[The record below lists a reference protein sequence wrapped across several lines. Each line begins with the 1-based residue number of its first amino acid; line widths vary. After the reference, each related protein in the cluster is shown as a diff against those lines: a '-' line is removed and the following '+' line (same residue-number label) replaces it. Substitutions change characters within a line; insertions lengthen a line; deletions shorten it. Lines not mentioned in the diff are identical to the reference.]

1 MPSVAPVWLFTG
13 PEIGERNAAVEQ
25 LKAGAAKAGN
35 LDIHSL
41 YAADVRIGEVI
52 SLLQNGSLFADAR
65 FVVLRNA
72 EIIKKKDD
80 IDQLSAWIQESAGIT
95 DACLVLV
102 SDETSVDKKL
112 ENCVPKDH
120 KRIFWEMFEN
130 RKEEWI
136 VSFFRKEGF
145 SVDQEAVET
154 ILELVEN
161 NTDALRVACSRFVL
175 LYPPAHRVTA
185 EDVLNILEHTREE
198 SAFTLFDS
206 LTEGDLEGAVE
217 IAQKLSLSKDSSP
230 VQLIAGLTWCF
241 RRLADWHR
249 LARSGSMDEFSLKKA
264 GFSGKRAIEQYRR
277 AARRWDASAAGRI
290 LALLASTDLS
300 LRSGGTAIQ
309 DCQLDLCLYAIL
321 EKNGEAPAVLESGVW
336 Y

>member
-1 MPSVAPVWLFTG
+1 M
-13 PEIGERNAAVEQ
+13 
-25 LKAGAAKAGN
+25 
-35 LDIHSL
+35 
-41 YAADVRIGEVI
+41 
-52 SLLQNGSLFADAR
+52 
-65 FVVLRNA
+65 
-72 EIIKKKDD
+72 
-80 IDQLSAWIQESAGIT
+80 
-95 DACLVLV
+95 LV

-217 IAQKLSLSKDSSP
+217 IAQNCLSQGFRLFSCWRAYL
-230 VQLIAGLTWCF
+230 VL
-241 RRLADWHR
+241 RRLRTGTASR
-249 LARSGSMDEFSLKKA
+249 TGSMDEF
-264 GFSGKRAIEQYRR
+264 
-277 AARRWDASAAGRI
+277 
-290 LALLASTDLS
+290 
-300 LRSGGTAIQ
+300 
-309 DCQLDLCLYAIL
+309 
-321 EKNGEAPAVLESGVW
+321 P
-336 Y
+336 